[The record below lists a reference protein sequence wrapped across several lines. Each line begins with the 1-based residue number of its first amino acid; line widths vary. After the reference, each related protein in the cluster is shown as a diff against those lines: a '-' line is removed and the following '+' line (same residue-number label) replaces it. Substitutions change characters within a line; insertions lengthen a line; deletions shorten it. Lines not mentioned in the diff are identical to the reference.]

1 LIEGSD
7 GALYGTT
14 DSSVFRF
21 HKDGT
26 GFSVLRGL
34 QGVGGLVEGPD
45 GVLYG
50 CSRGGGTLCGGGAV
64 FNPTKHRNDFPLLHS
79 FTDADG
85 GGANPDSCLLL
96 GSDGAFYATTS
107 AGGDT
112 GDGTIYKIR
121 TLPLIRFAPRIAG
134 IRLTGTSVVLN
145 GSRGTSGFTYHVL
158 MSS

>member
-1 LIEGSD
+1 D
-7 GALYGTT
+7 
-14 DSSVFRF
+14 FR
-21 HKDGT
+21 
-26 GFSVLRGL
+26 V
-34 QGVGGLVEGPD
+34 
-45 GVLYG
+45 
-50 CSRGGGTLCGGGAV
+50 
-64 FNPTKHRNDFPLLHS
+64 LHS

-85 GGANPDSCLLL
+85 GGANPDSGLLL

-134 IRLTGTSVVLN
+134 IRLTGTGVVLN

-158 MSS
+158 MSSNLSQPLSSWTPIATNSFTATGDFSITLNQTGAPAGSQQFYAIRVP